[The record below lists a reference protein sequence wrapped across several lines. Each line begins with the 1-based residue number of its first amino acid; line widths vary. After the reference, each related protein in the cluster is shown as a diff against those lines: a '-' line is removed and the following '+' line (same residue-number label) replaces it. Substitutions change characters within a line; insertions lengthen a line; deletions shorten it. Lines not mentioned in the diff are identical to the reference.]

1 MAGYDSSKAKAFNAL
16 IQNGAS
22 IEAAYAGAGI
32 TADDQGNYAI
42 NNDPQS
48 RNFGRLGIADENA
61 VAATDPVSP
70 PTAASYGTN
79 YTQPAQSFG
88 AINLSTAQDPYAFP
102 GVVGGPVALGPNQQQ
117 LNTYPTTDVPVTTNT
132 LTGVQFDVGGFP
144 IAQTTPE
151 QSPFNT
157 APGAGFSTYASLA
170 PDTTVNNVSTTATFP
185 YIQGGQ
191 GQLGFDVTPI
201 PDPVNPQVDP
211 LVPPGLAAATTGG
224 GFVTQ
229 PDTVTDTTGYF
240 TTDQTNANILG
251 TITSPQNVDLG
262 LGAGV
267 TQSLPVSGGEGTNP
281 GTSVGLT
288 RARDSN
294 VVREQRRNVNNKDW
308 RVRLRLAPRSN
319 YLYNDPSIDDS
330 AILFPLKVTD
340 GVIFPYTPSIQT
352 SYNANY
358 SQYDLTHSNYKG
370 YFYQNSSV
378 APIQISG
385 TFTAQSTDE
394 ADYLL
399 AVIHFFRSAS
409 KMFYGQDADAGAP
422 PPLMFLSG
430 FGNYQFNEHPVLLQ
444 TFTYNLPNN
453 VDYIRCNSFNQVN
466 LNLLQRRN
474 KQSLPSNPFSSALAR
489 LQTIIGKPPIG
500 ANPGQA
506 SQQRITGEL
515 GGSKPT
521 YVPTSMEISITLL
534 PTQTRQQV
542 SKEFSVKGF
551 ANGDLLQGGFW

>member
-1 MAGYDSSKAKAFNAL
+1 M
-16 IQNGAS
+16 
-22 IEAAYAGAGI
+22 
-32 TADDQGNYAI
+32 T
-42 NNDPQS
+42 
-48 RNFGRLGIADENA
+48 
-61 VAATDPVSP
+61 ATDPVSP

-117 LNTYPTTDVPVTTNT
+117 LNTFPATDVPVTINT
-132 LTGVQFDVGGFP
+132 FTGVQSDVGGFP
-144 IAQTTPE
+144 IAQ
-151 QSPFNT
+151 SPPVITSFNT
-157 APGAGFSTYASLA
+157 EPGAGFSTYASLA
-170 PDTTVNNVSTTATFP
+170 PDTTVNDVSTTAAFP

-191 GQLGFDVTPI
+191 GQLGSDVTPI

-211 LVPPGLAAATTGG
+211 FVPPGLAAATTGG
-224 GFVTQ
+224 GFVNQ

-267 TQSLPVSGGEGTNP
+267 IQSPPVSEGAGTNP

-474 KQSLPSNPFSSALAR
+474 KQSLPSNPFSSALSR
-489 LQTIIGKPPIG
+489 LQTLFSKPPIG
-500 ANPGQA
+500 ADPSQA
-506 SQQRITGEL
+506 SQQRLTGEL

>member
-22 IEAAYAGAGI
+22 IEAAYRGAGI
-32 TADDQGNYAI
+32 TADDQANYAI

-61 VAATDPVSP
+61 ILATDPAPP
-70 PTAASYGTN
+70 PTAASYGTA

-88 AINLSTAQDPYAFP
+88 AVNLSTAQSPYTFP
-102 GVVGGPVALGPNQQQ
+102 GVVGGPVALEPGQQQ
-117 LNTYPTTDVPVTTNT
+117 LNTFSATDVPVSTNT
-132 LTGVQFDVGGFP
+132 FTGVQFDIGGFP
-144 IAQTTPE
+144 VAQTEPVIT
-151 QSPFNT
+151 SFNT

-170 PDTTVNNVSTTATFP
+170 QDNTVNDVSTVAAFP

-191 GQLGFDVTPI
+191 GQFGVDVTPI
-201 PDPVNPQVDP
+201 PDPVNPVVNPQ
-211 LVPPGLAAATTGG
+211 VPPGLAAVTTGG
-224 GFVTQ
+224 GFVNQ
-229 PDTVTDTTGYF
+229 PDTVTDTTGYL

-251 TITSPQNVDLG
+251 TITNPQNVDLG

-267 TQSLPVSGGEGTNP
+267 TQSLPLSTGAGTEN
-281 GTSVGLT
+281 GTAVGLT

-294 VVREQRRNVNNKDW
+294 VIREQRRNVNNKDW

-466 LNLLQRRN
+466 LNLSQRRT

-489 LQTIIGKPPIG
+489 LQTIFNKPPIG
-500 ANPGQA
+500 ADPSQA
-506 SQQRITGEL
+506 SQQRLTGEL